1 MQVSFNTIS
10 FTGEKEAKE
19 KRKEAEKKVVAGGGA
34 TAAAV
39 SASRAKSVKS
49 GFDVF
54 ASSKKVSQGLQTVTN
69 AGKTATKVAKKST
82 SLWAKVCENAKWAK
96 DAVINWGA
104 KFKNMK
110 YIKPLVNS
118 KPFMM
123 FAGALGYVFGLVTLI
138 SGCSDIARV
147 ATDVAQGEYSK

>member
-1 MQVSFNTIS
+1 MHVSFNTVS
-10 FTGEKEAKE
+10 FTGEKDTKE
-19 KRKEAEKKVVAGGGA
+19 KRKDAEKKVVTGGGA

-39 SASRAKSVKS
+39 TASRAKAAKS

-54 ASSKKVSQGLQTVTN
+54 ASSKKVSQGLQTVTS
-69 AGKTATKVAKKST
+69 AGKSAVNVAKKST
-82 SLWAKVCENAKWAK
+82 TLWVKVCENAKWAK
-96 DAVINWGA
+96 DAIINWGA
-104 KFKNMK
+104 KFKDMK

-123 FAGALGYVFGLVTLI
+123 FAGALGYGFGLVTLI

-147 ATDVAQGEYSK
+147 ATDVAQGEYTR